1 MRISYR
7 TSANIKQS
15 RPTATAP
22 TTMPIPKVLHE
33 APAKRAD
40 WAVEP
45 TTALGDEEE
54 EEEEE
59 EMGAAVETIAAHIS
73 AGRGILT

>member
-1 MRISYR
+1 MKISYR
-7 TSANIKQS
+7 TSPNIKQS

-22 TTMPIPKVLHE
+22 TTMPTPKVLHE

-40 WAVEP
+40 WAVEE
-45 TTALGDEEE
+45 TTALGAE

-59 EMGAAVETIAAHIS
+59 EMGAAVETIAAHIF